1 LLLDPICRRPQRPGR
16 DKRDQTGYPPNNG
29 MPSVFRISGA
39 YQNYD
44 WGKRG
49 LSSQVAQL
57 ASATDVAGKA
67 VDVDEG
73 KPYAELW
80 MGTHPSGPSHVYP
93 TSDLLKKT
101 VDAQGKELLGD
112 KIDATYHDL
121 PYLFK
126 VLSIAKALSI
136 QAHPDK
142 TLAKELHKNFPQH
155 YKDDNHKPE
164 MAIALTDFEA
174 FCGFKPLEEIAACL
188 EKVPEFAT
196 VAGKSVTDEF
206 IATVTAKKD
215 VTTNKAALK
224 KLLNAVMTADTSLVK
239 TQLSALVERFSKTN
253 PKKGS
258 LEELVVRLDQQ
269 YPGGDIGC
277 FTMMLLNY
285 VQLKSGEA
293 MFLRANMPHAYLS
306 GGL

>member
-1 LLLDPICRRPQRPGR
+1 
-16 DKRDQTGYPPNNG
+16 
-29 MPSVFRISGA
+29 MPSVFRISGS
-39 YQNYD
+39 YQTYD

-49 LSSQVAQL
+49 SSSQVAQL
-57 ASATDVAGKA
+57 ASATDVAGKP
-67 VDVDEG
+67 VEVQSD

-80 MGTHPSGPSHVYP
+80 MGTHPSGPSHIVP
-93 TSDLLKKT
+93 NATLLKSVLDENK
-101 VDAQGKELLGD
+101 QLLGD
-112 KIDATYHDL
+112 RIESQYHDL
-121 PYLFK
+121 PYLLK

-142 TLAKELHKNFPQH
+142 TLAKELHQKFPQH

-174 FCGFKPLEEIAACL
+174 FCGFKPLEEIVACL
-188 EKVPEFAT
+188 ESVPEFAT
-196 VAGKSVTDEF
+196 VAGKAVSDEF
-206 IATVTAKKD
+206 IATVKAKKD
-215 VTTNKAALK
+215 VGTNKAALK
-224 KLLNAVMTADTSLVK
+224 KLLHAVMTADAALVK
-239 TQLSALVERFSKTN
+239 QQLATLVARFSANGNLT
-253 PKKGS
+253 KGS
-258 LEELVVRLDQQ
+258 LEELVVRLDSQ

-306 GGL
+306 GGTFHGCD